1 MNDSPNV
8 FVVDAENFAEVVID
22 ASYSM
27 PVLVDFWADW
37 CAPCRALMPVLA
49 SLANE
54 FRGKLTVAKVNTEEQ
69 REIAAEYQIRSLP
82 TVKLFRNGQVMDEFM
97 GAIPEAAIREFVDP
111 YMERA
116 SDKLAA
122 EAMTKHRSGD
132 SAEALALL
140 KRGLDDDPSNYRLHR
155 QLLEVLMST
164 QRFREAEEV
173 IQGLPAN
180 QQTSADV
187 VRMRSR
193 LRFGRIAEGAPPA
206 LELERT
212 IEADPSNS
220 EARYQLSAVHVLAG
234 NFEAALEQLLQIT
247 RRDRAFRDDAGR
259 KGMIDVF
266 ELLEDDQSALIS
278 RYRGLM
284 SSALH

>member
-1 MNDSPNV
+1 MNDTPDV
-8 FVVDAENFAEVVID
+8 FVVNAENFAEVVIET
-22 ASYSM
+22 SYRM

-37 CAPCRALMPVLA
+37 CAPCRALMPMLA
-49 SLANE
+49 NLANE
-54 FRGKLTVAKVNTEEQ
+54 FRGSLRVAKVDTEEQ

-82 TVKLFRNGQVMDEFM
+82 TVKLFRNGVVMDEFM
-97 GAIPEAAIREFVDP
+97 GALPEGAIREFVDP
-111 YMERA
+111 YVERA

-122 EAMTKHRSGD
+122 EAMTKHRTGD
-132 SAEALALL
+132 SAEAVALL
-140 KRGLDDDPSNYRLHR
+140 NKGLDDDPSNYRLHR

-164 QRFREAEEV
+164 RRFREAEEV
-173 IQGLPAN
+173 IQALPAN
-180 QQTSADV
+180 QQTSADIL
-187 VRMRSR
+187 RISSR
-193 LRFGRIAEGAPPA
+193 LRFGMIAEGAPPA

-212 IEADPSNS
+212 VEADPSNT

-266 ELLEDDQSALIS
+266 ELLEDDQSALVS